1 MTEPSRPVL
10 RWHGGKWLLAPW
22 IILTPGLVLA
32 ATVLAI
38 NLMGDGLR
46 DMLDPRFAKPF

>member
-1 MTEPSRPVL
+1 MAEGRSFF
-10 RWHGGKWLLAPW
+10 LLAPW

-32 ATVLAI
+32 TTVLAI

-46 DMLDPRFAKPF
+46 DMLDPRFARRL